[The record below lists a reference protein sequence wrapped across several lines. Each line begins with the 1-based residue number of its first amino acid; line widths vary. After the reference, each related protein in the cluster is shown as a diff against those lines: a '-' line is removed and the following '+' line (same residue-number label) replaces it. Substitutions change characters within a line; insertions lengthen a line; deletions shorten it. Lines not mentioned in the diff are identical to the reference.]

1 MSENAPEQIGP
12 QPVPQS
18 ITVGGARDGAQGYV
32 VVQISGPTGVH
43 VTFLPPDTAV
53 SLADQI
59 AAAARQVK
67 TGLVVASGLEQING
81 NGRH

>member
-1 MSENAPEQIGP
+1 MAEQPQQVQP

-18 ITVGGARDGAQGYV
+18 ITVGGVRNGADGFV

-43 VTFLPPDTAV
+43 VTFLPPDTAI
-53 SLADQI
+53 SLADQL

-67 TGLVVASGLEQING
+67 TGLVIASGLNG
-81 NGRH
+81 LNGHGQ